1 MENPNT
7 PTDEQRLAEFS
18 QTLDSFR
25 PEGFDEGKFNEL
37 KEKVVKY
44 HQEEVQGLKINS
56 AKIKEEKEQLAN
68 KYKTLEESSS
78 TQASELK
85 ELQDKLA
92 ASQPEELRK
101 HYEQQQSQLS
111 EVFAKKEKDY
121 QDKITQQAA
130 KIESLE
136 QGVKERDVMSE
147 FSKVAATKKWLGGGR
162 ELAEKFVCGIHGS
175 NFKYLDMGDGTKLLV
190 NEQKQDMSQALD
202 KFCETD
208 VGKSLLVS
216 GLSGGGADGSGAN
229 GNTGKM
235 SEAQFNALSPDAQMD
250 AVLDGKY

>member
-56 AKIKEEKEQLAN
+56 AKMKEEKEQLAN

-235 SEAQFNALSPDAQMD
+235 SESQFNALSPEAQMD

>member
-37 KEKVVKY
+37 KEKVVNY
-44 HQEEVQGLKINS
+44 HKQEVQGLKINS
-56 AKIKEEKEQLAN
+56 AKIKEEKEALAEKN
-68 KYKTLEESSS
+68 KTLEAAST

-235 SEAQFNALSPDAQMD
+235 SEAQFNALSPDAQMQ

>member
-56 AKIKEEKEQLAN
+56 AKMKEEKEQLAN

>member
-56 AKIKEEKEQLAN
+56 AKMKEEKEQLAN

-235 SEAQFNALSPDAQMD
+235 SESQFNALSPDAQMQ

>member
-37 KEKVVKY
+37 KEKVVNY
-44 HQEEVQGLKINS
+44 HKQEVQGLKINS
-56 AKIKEEKEQLAN
+56 AKMKEEKEALAEKN
-68 KYKTLEESSS
+68 KTLEAAS
-78 TQASELK
+78 TSQASELK

-92 ASQPEELRK
+92 SSQPEELRK

-121 QDKITQQAA
+121 QDKISQQAA

-147 FSKVAATKKWLGGGR
+147 FSKVAASKKWLGGGR

-235 SEAQFNALSPDAQMD
+235 SEAQFNALSPDAQMQ

>member
-235 SEAQFNALSPDAQMD
+235 SEAQFNALSPDAQMQ

>member
-56 AKIKEEKEQLAN
+56 AKMKEEKEQLAS

-235 SEAQFNALSPDAQMD
+235 SEAQFNALSPEAQMQ

>member
-56 AKIKEEKEQLAN
+56 AKIKEEKEALAN

-121 QDKITQQAA
+121 QDKISQQAA

-147 FSKVAATKKWLGGGR
+147 FSKVAASKKWLGGGR

-235 SEAQFNALSPDAQMD
+235 SEAQFNALSPDAQMQ

>member
-56 AKIKEEKEQLAN
+56 AKMKEEKEQLAN

-121 QDKITQQAA
+121 QDKISQQAA

-147 FSKVAATKKWLGGGR
+147 FSKVAASKKWLGGGR

-235 SEAQFNALSPDAQMD
+235 SEAQFNALSPDAQMQ